1 MENLFT
7 TDKIR
12 LHSGKYMDPLNPKI
26 DDIDINDI
34 AHGLSMQCRFGG
46 HTNVFYPVSEHCIW
60 VSLHC
65 PPDLQL
71 AALLHDA
78 SEAYILDIPS
88 PVKSRIPGY
97 KEAEDNLMQIIAEKF
112 HFQYPLDPMV
122 KEEDMK
128 ALQYE
133 WNKYVIGDGSYIKSY
148 HPVTSKDAFLA
159 YFNVFQ
165 NSQK

>member
-46 HTNVFYPVSEHCIW
+46 HTKIFYPISEHSIW

-78 SEAYILDIPS
+78 SEAYLLDIPS

-97 KEAEDNLMQIIAEKF
+97 KEAEDNLMRIIAEKF
-112 HFQYPLDPMV
+112 QFEYPLHPKI
-122 KEEDMK
+122 KEEDQK
-128 ALQYE
+128 ALQWE
-133 WNKYVIGDGSYIKSY
+133 WNKIVIGDKTWIGSYQ
-148 HPVTSKDAFLA
+148 PVTSIYSFLA
-159 YFNVFQ
+159 YFNVF
-165 NSQK
+165 KK